1 MRVLKIHI
9 KKSHPDYCEATRQ
22 MEISKHLYNRLN
34 FLARQTYFHH
44 CGKPYT
50 LTGSKTLDYW
60 IISDNY
66 NGNMAGFEPL
76 RKALTQNTRI
86 NSKVAQGISRNL
98 ANNWQSYFGLKK
110 AGFTAK
116 IPKYKR
122 EKYNLVPYNIQA
134 VSKRALNEGV
144 IKPAGFKKGVILPKW
159 CDYDSVQACSLVCK
173 NGKLWLYVTYNEIAC
188 EKAKLGNVLA
198 AIDFGVDALVAM
210 AYSDQSSPI
219 VVTDKRIK
227 RWNQEWNKTV
237 AKRKNSQ
244 KYYWSNRLD
253 AITSKRNLRI
263 EQIVNRISNIVVQNL
278 IKHQVGKLILGKNKG
293 WKQNIN
299 IGKKNNQIF
308 VQIPLAKLADNIA
321 YKAENVGIST
331 VFQEESYTSKASFIS
346 QDPIPVYDENDT
358 TKHVFSG
365 RRRRRGEYVDG
376 NTLIHADINAA
387 FNIMRKN
394 QQNGAISIWKGKS
407 NIQPLGVRLY
417 A

>member
-9 KKSHPDYCEATRQ
+9 KKSHPDYREATRQ
-22 MEISKHLYNRLN
+22 MEISKQFYNRLN

-44 CGKPYT
+44 CEKSYT
-50 LTGSKTLDYW
+50 LTGNKTLDDW

-76 RKALTQNTRI
+76 RKSLTRNTRI

-98 ANNWQSYFGLKK
+98 ANNWQSYFSLKK

-134 VSKRALNEGV
+134 VSKRALNEGI
-144 IKPAGFKKGVILPKW
+144 IKPAGFKKGLILPKW
-159 CDYDSVQACSLVCK
+159 CDSSSVQACSLVCK
-173 NGKLWLYVTYNEIAC
+173 NGKIWLYVAYNEIAC
-188 EKAKLGNVLA
+188 EKVKPSNVLA

-227 RWNQEWNKTV
+227 TWNQEWNKAV
-237 AKRKNSQ
+237 AAKQRKNSN
-244 KYYWSNRLD
+244 YWSKSLD

-263 EQIVNRISNIVVQNL
+263 EQIINRISNIIVQNL
-278 IKHQVGKLILGKNKG
+278 IKHNAGKLILGKNKG
-293 WKQNIN
+293 WKQGIN
-299 IGKKNNQIF
+299 IGKKNNQNF
-308 VQIPLAKLADNIA
+308 VQIPFAKLANTIA
-321 YKAENVGIST
+321 YKAKNVGIST

-358 TKHVFSG
+358 KTYVFSG

-394 QQNGAISIWKGKS
+394 QQNGAINIWRGKS
-407 NIQPLGVRLY
+407 NIQPLGVSLY